1 MKIVTYILIG
11 LLVVT
16 LGGGAYFYLYMH
28 KPMAGEYEKM
38 KQGQPEFDKARKELS
53 KFKTKEQQETG
64 WIGPAVEALKKGLA
78 NEISTGKAEVVAA
91 GSRVVVNID
100 EGVLYTP
107 RSVTF
112 AKSSPPSLA
121 SLAAL
126 LKEFKDKEIVIGNMT
141 QSAPAQGKSRKR
153 VPAKDA
159 RTLAAGRSMEL
170 VKYLEKNGVVA
181 ETLVAAAYPS
191 KLPERGFKI
200 KEQKTVIIISA
211 PASAAAE
218 AAKQETKPAPVVKS
232 TTTVTAA
239 NAARSTS
246 TTTAAGVLPQPKSIP
261 ISTVPPKK
269 VP

>member
-11 LLVVT
+11 LLVAT
-16 LGGGAYFYLYMH
+16 LGGGAYFYLFMH

-53 KFKTKEQQETG
+53 KFKAKEQQETG
-64 WIGPAVEALKKGLA
+64 WTGPVVEALKKGLA

-112 AKSSPPSLA
+112 GKSSQQSLANLA
-121 SLAAL
+121 SL
-126 LKEFKDKEIVIGNMT
+126 LKDLKDKEILVGNMT
-141 QSAPAQGKSRKR
+141 QAAPAQGKGRKK
-153 VPAKDA
+153 VPSKDA
-159 RTLAAGRSMEL
+159 RTLAAGRSVEL
-170 VKYLEKNGVVA
+170 VKYLEKNGVPSEA
-181 ETLVAAAYPS
+181 LIAASYPA
-191 KLPERGFKI
+191 KVPERGFKI
-200 KEQKTVIIISA
+200 REQKTIIVISV
-211 PASAAAE
+211 PASATAE
-218 AAKQETKPAPVVKS
+218 TTKQETKPAPVVKS
-232 TTTVTAA
+232 TATGTAAPAAKSTPTVTAG
-239 NAARSTS
+239 SP
-246 TTTAAGVLPQPKSIP
+246 VPQPKSIP